1 MRIMDTRTT
10 GMGATAMATDR
21 TTTTNRSIHP

>member
-1 MRIMDTRTT
+1 MRIMAMTPT